1 MKKTA
6 LYEKHL
12 ELNAKM
18 IDFAG
23 YLMPVQY
30 EGVVAEHISVKK
42 DVGVFDVSHMG
53 EFYIHGDKAE
63 EFLQSVLSNDIS
75 ILKNGQAQY
84 NCIPNESGGIV
95 DDLILYKFETN
106 RYMLVVNASNINKDW
121 EFLANKN
128 VFGVQMINVSDDY
141 SLISVQGPKS
151 KNVLQSIFDF
161 DLESVGYYHF
171 VFLDGLIIS
180 NTGYTGCGG
189 FEIYCKNEFASDLW
203 DKIFK
208 AGKDYKIKPIGLA
221 ARDTLRLEMG
231 FCLYGNDINDN
242 TSPIEAGLGWV
253 TRPSTNFINAEVLGK
268 QKSEGTSNNLIGFE
282 LQERGIPRTDHSLF
296 DLNGNLIG
304 RVTSGTQA
312 PSLGKGIG
320 LGYVPKKF
328 SEVGTEIQ
336 LQVRNKMLRAKII
349 SLPFYKA

>member
-242 TSPIEAGLGWV
+242 TSPIEAGLSWI
-253 TRPSTNFINAEVLGK
+253 TKTNKIFTSSNIFKN
-268 QKSEGTSNNLIGFE
+268 QKEKGVNKKLIGFKMLE
-282 LQERGIPRTDHSLF
+282 KSIPRKDYEILNADHKI
-296 DLNGNLIG
+296 IG
-304 RVTSGTQA
+304 IVTSGTMS
-312 PSLGKGIG
+312 PSLNFGIG
-320 LGYVPKKF
+320 LGYVKSGF
-328 SEVGTEIQ
+328 EEIDTEIFI
-336 LQVRNKMLRAKII
+336 KIRKNI
-349 SLPFYKA
+349 KKAVIVKTPFK

>member
-121 EFLANKN
+121 GFLANKN

-242 TSPIEAGLGWV
+242 TSPIEAGLSWI
-253 TRPSTNFINAEVLGK
+253 TKTNKIFTSSNIFKN
-268 QKSEGTSNNLIGFE
+268 QKEKGVNKKLIGFKMLE
-282 LQERGIPRTDHSLF
+282 KSIPRKDYEILNADHKI
-296 DLNGNLIG
+296 IG
-304 RVTSGTQA
+304 IVTSGTMS
-312 PSLGKGIG
+312 PSLNFGIG
-320 LGYVPKKF
+320 LGYVKSGF
-328 SEVGTEIQ
+328 EEIDTEIFI
-336 LQVRNKMLRAKII
+336 KIRKNI
-349 SLPFYKA
+349 KKAIIVKTPFK

>member
-242 TSPIEAGLGWV
+242 TSPIEAGLSWI
-253 TRPSTNFINAEVLGK
+253 TKTNKIFTSSNIFKN
-268 QKSEGTSNNLIGFE
+268 QKEKGVNKKLIGFKMLE
-282 LQERGIPRTDHSLF
+282 KSIPRKDYEI
-296 DLNGNLIG
+296 LNSDYKIIG
-304 RVTSGTQA
+304 VVTSGTMS
-312 PSLGKGIG
+312 PSLNFGIG
-320 LGYVPKKF
+320 LGYVKSGF
-328 SEVGTEIQ
+328 EEIDTEIFI
-336 LQVRNKMLRAKII
+336 KIRKNI
-349 SLPFYKA
+349 KKAIIVKTPFK

>member
-189 FEIYCKNEFASDLW
+189 FEIYCKNKFASDLW

-242 TSPIEAGLGWV
+242 TSPIEAGLSWI
-253 TRPSTNFINAEVLGK
+253 TKTNKIFTSSNIFKN
-268 QKSEGTSNNLIGFE
+268 QKEKGVNKKLIGFKMLE
-282 LQERGIPRTDHSLF
+282 KSIPRKDYEILNADHKI
-296 DLNGNLIG
+296 IG
-304 RVTSGTQA
+304 IVTSGTMS
-312 PSLGKGIG
+312 PSLNFGIG
-320 LGYVPKKF
+320 LGYVKSGF
-328 SEVGTEIQ
+328 EEIDTEIFI
-336 LQVRNKMLRAKII
+336 KIRKNI
-349 SLPFYKA
+349 KKAIIVKTPFK

>member
-161 DLESVGYYHF
+161 CLESVGYYHF
-171 VFLDGLIIS
+171 VFLDGIIIS

-242 TSPIEAGLGWV
+242 TSPIEAGLSWI
-253 TRPSTNFINAEVLGK
+253 TKTNKIFTSSNIFKN
-268 QKSEGTSNNLIGFE
+268 QKEKGVNKKLIGFKMLE
-282 LQERGIPRTDHSLF
+282 KSIPRKDYEILNADHKI
-296 DLNGNLIG
+296 IG
-304 RVTSGTQA
+304 IVTSGTMS
-312 PSLGKGIG
+312 PSLNFGIG
-320 LGYVPKKF
+320 LGYVKSGF
-328 SEVGTEIQ
+328 EEIDTEIFI
-336 LQVRNKMLRAKII
+336 KIRKNI
-349 SLPFYKA
+349 KKAIIVKTPFK

>member
-1 MKKTA
+1 MKKTE
-6 LYEKHL
+6 LYENHIAFD
-12 ELNAKM
+12 AKM

-30 EGVVAEHISVKK
+30 EGVVAEHNSVKNH
-42 DVGVFDVSHMG
+42 VGVFDVSHMG
-53 EFYIHGDKAE
+53 EFYVYGE
-63 EFLQSVLSNDIS
+63 NSENFLQSLLSNDIS

-242 TSPIEAGLGWV
+242 TSPIEAGLSWI
-253 TRPSTNFINAEVLGK
+253 TKTNKIFTSSNIFKN
-268 QKSEGTSNNLIGFE
+268 QKEKGVNKKLIGFKMLE
-282 LQERGIPRTDHSLF
+282 KSIPRKDYEILNADHKI
-296 DLNGNLIG
+296 IG
-304 RVTSGTQA
+304 IVTSGTMS
-312 PSLGKGIG
+312 PSLNFGIG
-320 LGYVPKKF
+320 LGYVKSRF
-328 SEVGTEIQ
+328 EEIDTEIFI
-336 LQVRNKMLRAKII
+336 KIRKNI
-349 SLPFYKA
+349 KKAIIVKTPFK

>member
-1 MKKTA
+1 MNKTA

-242 TSPIEAGLGWV
+242 TSPIEAGLSWI
-253 TRPSTNFINAEVLGK
+253 TKTNKIFTSSNIFKN
-268 QKSEGTSNNLIGFE
+268 QKEKGVNKKLIGFKMLE
-282 LQERGIPRTDHSLF
+282 KSIPRKDYEILNADHKI
-296 DLNGNLIG
+296 IG
-304 RVTSGTQA
+304 TVTSGTMS
-312 PSLGKGIG
+312 PSLNFGIG
-320 LGYVPKKF
+320 LGYVKSGF
-328 SEVGTEIQ
+328 EEIDTEIFI
-336 LQVRNKMLRAKII
+336 KIRKNI
-349 SLPFYKA
+349 KKAIIVKTPFK

>member
-242 TSPIEAGLGWV
+242 TSPIEAGLSWI
-253 TRPSTNFINAEVLGK
+253 TKTNKIFTSSNIFKN
-268 QKSEGTSNNLIGFE
+268 QKEKGVNKKLIGFKMLE
-282 LQERGIPRTDHSLF
+282 KSIPRKDYEILNADHKI
-296 DLNGNLIG
+296 IG
-304 RVTSGTQA
+304 IVTSGTMS
-312 PSLGKGIG
+312 PSLNFGIG
-320 LGYVPKKF
+320 LGYVK
-328 SEVGTEIQ
+328 SEFEKIDTEIFI
-336 LQVRNKMLRAKII
+336 KIRKNI
-349 SLPFYKA
+349 KKAIIVKTPFK

>member
-53 EFYIHGDKAE
+53 EFYIHGYKAE

-128 VFGVQMINVSDDY
+128 VFGVQMINVSNDY

-242 TSPIEAGLGWV
+242 TSPIEAGLSWI
-253 TRPSTNFINAEVLGK
+253 TKTNKIFTSSNIFKN
-268 QKSEGTSNNLIGFE
+268 QKEKGVNKKLIGFKMLE
-282 LQERGIPRTDHSLF
+282 KSIPRKDYEILNSDHKI
-296 DLNGNLIG
+296 IG
-304 RVTSGTQA
+304 VVTSGTMS
-312 PSLGKGIG
+312 PSLNFGIG
-320 LGYVPKKF
+320 LGYVKSGF
-328 SEVGTEIQ
+328 EEIDTEIFI
-336 LQVRNKMLRAKII
+336 KIRKNI
-349 SLPFYKA
+349 KKAIIVKTPFK

>member
-84 NCIPNESGGIV
+84 NCIPNEFGGIV

-242 TSPIEAGLGWV
+242 TSPIEAGLSWI
-253 TRPSTNFINAEVLGK
+253 TKTNKIFTSSNIFKN
-268 QKSEGTSNNLIGFE
+268 QKEKGVNKKLIGFKMLE
-282 LQERGIPRTDHSLF
+282 KSIPRKDYEILNADHKI
-296 DLNGNLIG
+296 IG
-304 RVTSGTQA
+304 IVTSGTMS
-312 PSLGKGIG
+312 PSLNFGIG
-320 LGYVPKKF
+320 LGYVKSGF
-328 SEVGTEIQ
+328 EEIDTEIFI
-336 LQVRNKMLRAKII
+336 KIRKNI
-349 SLPFYKA
+349 KKAIIVKTPFK

>member
-95 DDLILYKFETN
+95 DDLILYKFEIN

-242 TSPIEAGLGWV
+242 TSPIEAGLSWI
-253 TRPSTNFINAEVLGK
+253 TKTNKIFTSSNIFKN
-268 QKSEGTSNNLIGFE
+268 QKEKGVNKKLIGFKMLE
-282 LQERGIPRTDHSLF
+282 KSIPRKDYEILNADHKI
-296 DLNGNLIG
+296 IG
-304 RVTSGTQA
+304 IVTSGTMS
-312 PSLGKGIG
+312 PSLNFGIG
-320 LGYVPKKF
+320 LGYVKSGF
-328 SEVGTEIQ
+328 EEIDTEIFI
-336 LQVRNKMLRAKII
+336 KIRKNI
-349 SLPFYKA
+349 KKAIIVKTPFK

>member
-161 DLESVGYYHF
+161 DLESVSYYHF

-242 TSPIEAGLGWV
+242 TSPIEAGLSWI
-253 TRPSTNFINAEVLGK
+253 TKTNKIFTSSNIFKN
-268 QKSEGTSNNLIGFE
+268 QKEKGVNKKLIGFKMLE
-282 LQERGIPRTDHSLF
+282 KSIPRKDYEILNADHKI
-296 DLNGNLIG
+296 IG
-304 RVTSGTQA
+304 IVTSGTMS
-312 PSLGKGIG
+312 PSLNFGIG
-320 LGYVPKKF
+320 LGYVKSGF
-328 SEVGTEIQ
+328 EEIDTEIFI
-336 LQVRNKMLRAKII
+336 KIRKNI
-349 SLPFYKA
+349 KKAIIVKTPFK

>member
-6 LYEKHL
+6 LYEKHI

-208 AGKDYKIKPIGLA
+208 AGRDYKIKPIGLA

-242 TSPIEAGLGWV
+242 TSPIEAGLSWI
-253 TRPSTNFINAEVLGK
+253 TKTNKIFTSSNIFKN
-268 QKSEGTSNNLIGFE
+268 QKEKGVDKKLIGFKMLE
-282 LQERGIPRTDHSLF
+282 KSIPRKDYEI
-296 DLNGNLIG
+296 LN
-304 RVTSGTQA
+304 S
-312 PSLGKGIG
+312 
-320 LGYVPKKF
+320 
-328 SEVGTEIQ
+328 
-336 LQVRNKMLRAKII
+336 
-349 SLPFYKA
+349 

>member
-242 TSPIEAGLGWV
+242 TSPIEAGLSWI
-253 TRPSTNFINAEVLGK
+253 TKTNKIFTSSNIFK
-268 QKSEGTSNNLIGFE
+268 SQKEKGVNKKLIGFKMLE
-282 LQERGIPRTDHSLF
+282 KSIPRKDYEILNADHKI
-296 DLNGNLIG
+296 IG
-304 RVTSGTQA
+304 IVTSGTMS
-312 PSLGKGIG
+312 PSLNFGIG
-320 LGYVPKKF
+320 LGYVKSGF
-328 SEVGTEIQ
+328 EEIDTEIFI
-336 LQVRNKMLRAKII
+336 KIRKNI
-349 SLPFYKA
+349 KKAIIVKTPFK